1 MDNFYST
8 SQRWETQTGLDR
20 WLFCTWENVM
30 QTIFQKI
37 QDFFRRMKLGNK
49 ACCLKC
55 ILKQRRATDKKFLLE
70 NLQSALKS
78 ATVSWS
84 HASTR
89 RTLETEEKELGT
101 AFQVMPPRISSCPEM
116 LCCKYISNTI
126 NYLWNKQRNICVG
139 IVHLSLVYKKRKQR
153 ISKTMVDQVCR
164 QTIGISKVCT
174 DKFI

>member
-8 SQRWETQTGLDR
+8 IQRWETGLDR

-30 QTIFQKI
+30 QNIFQKI

-116 LCCKYISNTI
+116 ILSQI
-126 NYLWNKQRNICVG
+126 NFQHHQLQR
-139 IVHLSLVYKKRKQR
+139 HLHPEPRLPKHLLRHHLAQLHHQQVRHRFVYG
-153 ISKTMVDQVCR
+153 KT
-164 QTIGISKVCT
+164 T
-174 DKFI
+174 

>member
-8 SQRWETQTGLDR
+8 IQRWETGLDR

-30 QTIFQKI
+30 QNIFQKI

-116 LCCKYISNTI
+116 LCRKYIFPTPSTI
-126 NYLWNKQRNICVG
+126 SGTNKEIFVSVSFICLWSIRRENNASVKQW
-139 IVHLSLVYKKRKQR
+139 
-153 ISKTMVDQVCR
+153 
-164 QTIGISKVCT
+164 
-174 DKFI
+174 